1 MIRIA
6 SVALPKSRMNLAQ
19 GDEVPQIITR
29 RTRKRPPEF
38 LTPPAK
44 RILQH
49 NRGVTG
55 HDKAAK
61 AAIDRISSSANSLQL
76 CCTHLTRHDFP
87 PWPSYIPQR
96 SPTERLSILS
106 WQNPI
111 IFYVGPNLER
121 VKILP
126 TVCGSCV
133 PPAC

>member
-1 MIRIA
+1 MIR
-6 SVALPKSRMNLAQ
+6 
-19 GDEVPQIITR
+19 R
-29 RTRKRPPEF
+29 RRQRSIGF
-38 LTPPAK
+38 IQ
-44 RILQH
+44 RQQ
-49 NRGVTG
+49 
-55 HDKAAK
+55 
-61 AAIDRISSSANSLQL
+61 SAR

-96 SPTERLSILS
+96 SPTKDFRSYG
-106 WQNPI
+106 QNPI